1 MVYVELIAPDSPWS
15 EALHPLKHEQQQH
28 TTTHQHQN
36 QLVPKHLL
44 FIAITDP
51 LEWQSSDHVEKQK
64 TIQEYKELHVFQ
76 FPEVWPP
83 NINSEC

>member
-51 LEWQSSDHVEKQK
+51 LE
-64 TIQEYKELHVFQ
+64 
-76 FPEVWPP
+76 
-83 NINSEC
+83 